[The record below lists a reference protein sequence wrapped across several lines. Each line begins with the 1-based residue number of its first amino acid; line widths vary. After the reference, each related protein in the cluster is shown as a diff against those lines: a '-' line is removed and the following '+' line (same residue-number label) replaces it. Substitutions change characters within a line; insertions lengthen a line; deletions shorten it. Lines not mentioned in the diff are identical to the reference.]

1 MDGYTLQNM
10 LLTFM
15 CVNLRAC
22 VTLVIRKI
30 PFFLKKS
37 LCYFWYTTAWM
48 INYECH
54 PLTGSGF
61 FLRRYMY
68 VMTGR
73 EFLNE
78 NKITGLIYM
87 K

>member
-10 LLTFM
+10 LLTLM
-15 CVNLRAC
+15 CVNLCAC

-30 PFFLKKS
+30 PSFFFFLNHYAIFNTQLLEWLITS
-37 LCYFWYTTAWM
+37 V
-48 INYECH
+48 I
-54 PLTGSGF
+54 PLQVRV

-73 EFLNE
+73 GFLNE
-78 NKITGLIYM
+78 NKITG
-87 K
+87 

>member
-30 PFFLKKS
+30 PCFFFLNHYAIFDTQ
-37 LCYFWYTTAWM
+37 LL
-48 INYECH
+48 E
-54 PLTGSGF
+54 
-61 FLRRYMY
+61 
-68 VMTGR
+68 
-73 EFLNE
+73 
-78 NKITGLIYM
+78 
-87 K
+87 

>member
-30 PFFLKKS
+30 PS
-37 LCYFWYTTAWM
+37 
-48 INYECH
+48 
-54 PLTGSGF
+54 
-61 FLRRYMY
+61 
-68 VMTGR
+68 
-73 EFLNE
+73 FLNHYAIFDTQLLE
-78 NKITGLIYM
+78 
-87 K
+87 